1 MIIEDWRGH
10 LAWMFEESERT
21 CKPLAF
27 DCYAGLGG
35 WDSGL
40 DAEGF
45 LVMGCEID
53 PKIAELNP
61 YPMICANFT
70 TLNPGD
76 FKGFDLIVGSPPCR
90 NYSQLIKV
98 IGHTWKKHPPDPWGE
113 GMRLVNAF
121 LNFVIIAEPHYW
133 LMENVPGLA
142 DYLWKPPRTMSY
154 LGKTMR
160 RAFWGNFPAFLVPRD
175 YNKGTM
181 IGHRDIKA
189 KRGKP
194 DPSIGDIFGKG
205 NRKGYGG
212 LKSWERAKIPLPVAR
227 ALGVAVKQA
236 LLLV

>member
-21 CKPLAF
+21 GKFLAF
-27 DCYAGLGG
+27 DAYAGLGG

-61 YPMICANFT
+61 YPMICADFT

-90 NYSQLIKV
+90 NFTKIPDHVLRADGEKWS
-98 IGHTWKKHPPDPWGE
+98 WKNPKNPVE
-113 GMRLVNAF
+113 GLKLVNAY
-121 LNFVIIAEPHYW
+121 LSFVEAAKPRYW
-133 LMENVPGLA
+133 LMENVPNLCNYT
-142 DYLWKPPRTMSY
+142 DVKPRCISY
-154 LGKTMR
+154 LTPSMR
-160 RAFWGNFPAFLVPRD
+160 RAFFGNFPDFLVPVELGR
-175 YNKGTM
+175 K
-181 IGHRDIKA
+181 K
-189 KRGKP
+189 
-194 DPSIGDIFGKG
+194 IFDF
-205 NRKGYGG
+205 GG
-212 LKSWERAKIPLPVAR
+212 PLRAWERAKIPLPVAR

-236 LLLV
+236 LEESIKA